1 MEKSWENE
9 SKYKGGCQ
17 VQVPPKRKK
26 RITKT
31 GGLWITLKKPS
42 PKMVMFIQ
50 PNPPKKGHHDVT
62 FLRLDRKFPGMVD
75 DLPMTWV
82 YFSHPYNA

>member
-17 VQVPPKRKK
+17 VHVPQNEKK

-31 GGLWITLKKPS
+31 GGLWITSKKPS
-42 PKMVMFIQ
+42 PTNGDKLIQ

-62 FLRLDRKFPGMVD
+62 FFEAGSKVSGNGR
-75 DLPMTWV
+75 
-82 YFSHPYNA
+82 